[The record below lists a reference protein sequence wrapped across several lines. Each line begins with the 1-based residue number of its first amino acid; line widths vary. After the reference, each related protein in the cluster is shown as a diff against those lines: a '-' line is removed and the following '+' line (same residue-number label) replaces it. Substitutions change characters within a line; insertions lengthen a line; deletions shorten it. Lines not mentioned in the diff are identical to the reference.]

1 MDGKLQEKFA
11 LVQQMKREKERK
23 EAKAKESQAFD
34 IFALA
39 GVNLPTGSGGPR
51 GDMAGRRPR
60 AERSNSSNQAPLSA
74 GFGQAPSQPTIVTS
88 PRGADENGTGK
99 KLKRSSMAVRNA
111 THAVGQEDGRYD
123 TQLRATSLVS
133 SGGLTRGRQP
143 SIGSVT
149 SSASTPSHSMVESP
163 ITATPPTPIPSPR
176 TEVSAKQDG
185 SVNGDLTQQRPMQ
198 RVRDMTRNI
207 HSRQGSMDENEEM
220 ILDMYGRSIPRSR
233 HQSSDESSEVGSDNS
248 RLGRRRRSEYEDD
261 YRHPYGHTGAYEP
274 RYRSLSRSRSPK
286 RRDYRRSRSRSV
298 SPYFR
303 HGSSTGDDDYYRR
316 SEGDRAYERDR
327 RSDYRDY
334 RQDVPATPSSEADP
348 FLAAS
353 RYLDTAFYPTKI
365 YVGNL
370 PESASLTSLRTAFG
384 PFGDIDDL
392 NLVEG
397 KDFGFVTYREP
408 EAARKALE
416 QMNGTKIDGV
426 EIRVNRAK
434 IPERNRHGFAGV
446 AWMDEDGELAKI
458 EEEQHKQ
465 AAAAAKTILGPG
477 PNAGSNFDVGSG
489 ARAFLSP
496 LASPP
501 YTSGSA
507 VGAGAY
513 GTRGASFSASTSSTA
528 SSMTTLSDMASSDK
542 TPRPIHQLP
551 PRPRSPKLPPKPTT
565 LFPPVG
571 ADPRAAIAARG
582 GGRQILKYDDL

>member
-74 GFGQAPSQPTIVTS
+74 GFGQTPSQPTIVTS
-88 PRGADENGTGK
+88 PRGADENGSGK

-133 SGGLTRGRQP
+133 SGGQTRGRQP

-176 TEVSAKQDG
+176 TEVSAKQEG
-185 SVNGDLTQQRPMQ
+185 SVSGDLSQQRPMQ
-198 RVRDMTRNI
+198 RVRDMTHNI

-233 HQSSDESSEVGSDNS
+233 HQSSDESSEVGSDN
-248 RLGRRRRSEYEDD
+248 
-261 YRHPYGHTGAYEP
+261 
-274 RYRSLSRSRSPK
+274 
-286 RRDYRRSRSRSV
+286 
-298 SPYFR
+298 R

-477 PNAGSNFDVGSG
+477 PNTGSNFGVGSG

-528 SSMTTLSDMASSDK
+528 SSMGTLSDMTSSDK